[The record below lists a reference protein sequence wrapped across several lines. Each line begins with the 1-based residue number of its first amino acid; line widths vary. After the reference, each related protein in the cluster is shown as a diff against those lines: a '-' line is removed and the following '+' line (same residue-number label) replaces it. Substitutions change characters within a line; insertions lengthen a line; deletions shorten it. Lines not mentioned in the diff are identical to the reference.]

1 MLRMFPDL
9 RTCCYCF
16 CFRWSV
22 LRRRPGD
29 CRWHSPSS
37 STWSRIIQ
45 KKKFIKEIISEEQI
59 SSEWRIEIDF
69 SSIHRSWVQ
78 LESIHPLL
86 VKTNFWIEKKTENI
100 LCLSEFNV
108 CDTDWRKSPWQLCA
122 LLYSVHKEDLS
133 DIQVYTSERN
143 EVRQAFVSLVLTKL
157 ILLLLLCFVKPDHPK
172 DLFPYVSTHESLSNL
187 SCV

>member
-1 MLRMFPDL
+1 MLKISSVINDCGMLRMFPDL

-86 VKTNFWIEKKTENI
+86 VKINFWIEKKTENI
-100 LCLSEFNV
+100 LCLSEYNV
-108 CDTDWRKSPWQLCA
+108 CDTDWRKSPWQPCA
-122 LLYSVHKEDLS
+122 WLYTTKILETFKCTQVRGMKSNVLLRV
-133 DIQVYTSERN
+133 
-143 EVRQAFVSLVLTKL
+143 
-157 ILLLLLCFVKPDHPK
+157 
-172 DLFPYVSTHESLSNL
+172 
-187 SCV
+187 